1 MTFPCVRGMQHVLR
15 GAAKPGRGRV
25 HGMLRHR
32 LHPRSTRLART
43 VAALAIALAVSA
55 ACGDGDASQTAGTG
69 GSGSTPAT
77 GDALPEGCAA
87 ADGSAPTVTQF
98 TDYPPNCLRDGAT
111 YQAVIVT
118 NQGTFHVDLLAGAA
132 PLTVNSFVNLARYH
146 YFDGTTCHRAI
157 QNFVVQCG
165 DPTGTGRGGP
175 GYRFAD
181 ETDGQAAYRLG
192 SVAMANS
199 GADTNGSQFFIITG
213 DDGALL
219 PPNYTLFGQVA
230 DDDLGLVAQLNLV
243 ANPNDGPPL
252 QPIDI
257 ESVTIQER

>member
-1 MTFPCVRGMQHVLR
+1 MVR
-15 GAAKPGRGRV
+15 PP
-25 HGMLRHR
+25 RHTR
-32 LHPRSTRLART
+32 RSLW
-43 VAALAIALAVSA
+43 AIAAVALVVPA
-55 ACGDGDASQTAGTG
+55 ACGDAADSTVGGTG
-69 GSGSTPAT
+69 DQPAAAT
-77 GDALPEGCAA
+77 LPEGCAA
-87 ADGSAPTVTQF
+87 ADGSAPRVTQF
-98 TDYPPNCLRDGAT
+98 DAYPPTCLREGVA

-118 NQGTFHVDLLAGAA
+118 NQGTFHVDLLAGTA

-157 QNFVVQCG
+157 GNFGVQCG
-165 DPTGTGRGGP
+165 DPTATGSGGP
-175 GYRFAD
+175 GYRFPD

-199 GADTNGSQFFIITG
+199 GPDTNGSQFFIITG